1 MTTQMKELDMPIH
14 LFRFAVLPLLLFVGL
29 LRDRYDRSSER
40 GDVPG
45 WVMVTVMTAGLVA
58 ALWALAGPELEQMLR
73 DALRSVA

>member
-1 MTTQMKELDMPIH
+1 MTTTEGVEMKIH
-14 LFRFAVLPLLLFVGL
+14 LRIVGSIVLLLSVARG
-29 LRDRYDRSSER
+29 RYDRGSER

-58 ALWALAGPELEQMLR
+58 AIWALAGPELERMLR

>member
-1 MTTQMKELDMPIH
+1 MRDAKESRMHSSP
-14 LFRFAVLPLLLFVGL
+14 AVVGMML
-29 LRDRYDRSSER
+29 VVLRRLRDRYDRTSER

-58 ALWALAGPELEQMLR
+58 AIWALAGPELERMLR

>member
-1 MTTQMKELDMPIH
+1 MKVH
-14 LFRFAVLPLLLFVGL
+14 LRVVGAALLLLSF
-29 LRDRYDRSSER
+29 LRVRYDRASQR

-58 ALWALAGPELEQMLR
+58 AIWALAGPELERMLR

>member
-1 MTTQMKELDMPIH
+1 MHSSLAMVSTMLV
-14 LFRFAVLPLLLFVGL
+14 VLARV
-29 LRDRYDRSSER
+29 RARYDRTSER

-58 ALWALAGPELEQMLR
+58 AIWALAGPELERMLR

>member
-1 MTTQMKELDMPIH
+1 MNVH
-14 LFRFAVLPLLLFVGL
+14 LRVLLAALSMLAAVRG
-29 LRDRYDRSSER
+29 RYDRTTER

-58 ALWALAGPELEQMLR
+58 AIWALAGPELERMLR

>member
-1 MTTQMKELDMPIH
+1 MNPDL
-14 LFRFAVLPLLLFVGL
+14 RVLGHALLLL
-29 LRDRYDRSSER
+29 AALRSRYDRSSER

-58 ALWALAGPELEQMLR
+58 AIWALAGPELERMLR

>member
-1 MTTQMKELDMPIH
+1 MNVH
-14 LFRFAVLPLLLFVGL
+14 LHVFLAALSMLAAIRG
-29 LRDRYDRSSER
+29 RYDRASER

-58 ALWALAGPELEQMLR
+58 AIWALAGPELERMLR

>member
-1 MTTQMKELDMPIH
+1 MKVH
-14 LFRFAVLPLLLFVGL
+14 LWVSSVVLLFLAL
-29 LRDRYDRSSER
+29 LRDRYDRASER

-58 ALWALAGPELEQMLR
+58 AIWALAGPELERMLR

>member
-1 MTTQMKELDMPIH
+1 MNRPVFH
-14 LFRFAVLPLLLFVGL
+14 LVPLLAVLAT
-29 LRDRYDRSSER
+29 LRARYDRASER

-58 ALWALAGPELEQMLR
+58 AIWALAGPELERMLR